1 LNIENYHSE
10 NVNFAKV
17 KIQDKRFKK
26 QVEMINHVVL
36 FKLKDYPEAERPM
49 IIAEMKSLLEGL
61 KGKIDELKYIEVGVN
76 YELNSKSYD
85 MVLISHFNSVE
96 ELDKYRVHPEHK
108 KVLDRFSEFRL
119 ERAAVDF
126 EF

>member
-1 LNIENYHSE
+1 
-10 NVNFAKV
+10 
-17 KIQDKRFKK
+17 
-26 QVEMINHVVL
+26 MINHIVL
-36 FKLKDYPEAERPM
+36 FKLKDYPEAERPL

-61 KGKIDELKYIEVGVN
+61 NGKIEELKYIEVGVN

-85 MVLISHFNSVE
+85 LALISHFNSVE
-96 ELDKYRVHPEHK
+96 DLDKYRIHAEHK
-108 KVLDRFSEFRL
+108 KVLARFSELSL

>member
-1 LNIENYHSE
+1 LPIRKLT
-10 NVNFAKV
+10 FAKV

-26 QVEMINHVVL
+26 QGVMINHVVL
-36 FKLKDYPEAERPM
+36 FKLKEYSETEKPQ

-76 YELNSKSYD
+76 YELNAKSFD
-85 MVLISHFNSVE
+85 VALISHFE
-96 ELDKYRVHPEHK
+96 TLEDLDKYRVHQEHK
-108 KVLDRFSEFRL
+108 KVLARFAELRL

>member
-108 KVLDRFSEFRL
+108 KVLARFSELRL

>member
-1 LNIENYHSE
+1 
-10 NVNFAKV
+10 
-17 KIQDKRFKK
+17 
-26 QVEMINHVVL
+26 MINHVVL

-49 IIAEMKSLLEGL
+49 IIAEMKALLEGL

-108 KVLDRFSEFRL
+108 KVLDRFSELRL